1 MKKNKNGFTL
11 TEVLITLSILGVVAA
26 ISIPNMIQN
35 YKKRV
40 TVTKI
45 QKAYAQINQMAS
57 NIAINSGCMGQTVQ
71 CSGLLDFND
80 TANNQNF
87 AKKFIELSGLKAK
100 IIGTNRADVYPMYCE
115 NVADKCA
122 NNHDINVYTRI
133 QTDDGLI
140 YTLRNTVS
148 SRDVITDKGA
158 LSIGVITEKNKRWVA
173 GKNAF
178 FFIIYN
184 NFIVEPVMT
193 GYTSKGAGAIPMSK
207 TTSGA
212 IDYYCNPKD
221 TGSVSPKYGSGTS
234 CAAKIIKDGW
244 KITY

>member
-1 MKKNKNGFTL
+1 MF
-11 TEVLITLSILGVVAA
+11 A
-26 ISIPNMIQN
+26 
-35 YKKRV
+35 
-40 TVTKI
+40 
-45 QKAYAQINQMAS
+45 
-57 NIAINSGCMGQTVQ
+57 
-71 CSGLLDFND
+71 
-80 TANNQNF
+80 QNF

-122 NNHDINVYTRI
+122 NNHDINVYARI
-133 QTDDGLI
+133 QTNDGLI
-140 YTLRNTVS
+140 YTLRNT
-148 SRDVITDKGA
+148 TGGA
-158 LSIGVITEKNKRWVA
+158 IIIGVITEKNKRWVA

-184 NFIVEPVMT
+184 NFIVEPTMT
-193 GYTSKGAGAIPMSK
+193 GYTSKGAGQIPMSK
-207 TTSGA
+207 TTSEK

-221 TGSVSPKYGSGTS
+221 TGSVSPKFGSGTS